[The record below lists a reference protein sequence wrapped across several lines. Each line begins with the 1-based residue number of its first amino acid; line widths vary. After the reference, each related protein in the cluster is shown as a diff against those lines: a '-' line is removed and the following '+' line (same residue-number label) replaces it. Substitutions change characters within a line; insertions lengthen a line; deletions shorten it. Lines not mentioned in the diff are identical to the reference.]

1 MQAKGIAVARVIV
14 ITHEHDRFLGKR
26 NLMLRRG
33 SSYLL
38 FDILQDLKRRGHSVR
53 IQHGLSKTYS
63 ADIAVL
69 HVDATT
75 TPADYLAY
83 ARGFPFC
90 LNVGAADI
98 SKTRISGALLSEDDA
113 WQGPVIVKSN
123 LNNQGIPERLL
134 NRRSK
139 RAGKSPPFPNLPALR
154 PYEVHE
160 SLGELPDGIFERD
173 DLVVEKFIPEREPD
187 GFAARFWVFCGE
199 RERCTRYVS
208 PNSLVKASKTIRRE
222 PVPVP
227 DEMRERRRELGFDYG
242 KFDFVMHEGRAI
254 LLDANKTPGRP
265 QNLVKMFAAGASDL
279 ADGFEGLIRR
289 GRQFVIAT
297 PPASR

>member
-1 MQAKGIAVARVIV
+1 MSRIVV

-26 NLMLRRG
+26 NLLLRRG
-33 SSYLL
+33 SPYLL
-38 FDILQDLKRRGHSVR
+38 FDVLQDLKRRGHSVR
-53 IQHGLSKTYS
+53 IQQGPSKTQD

-69 HVDATT
+69 HVDATL
-75 TPADYLAY
+75 TPADHVAY
-83 ARGFPFC
+83 AKRFPFC
-90 LNVGAADI
+90 LNVGASDI
-98 SKTRISGALLSEDDA
+98 SKRRISGALITERNA
-113 WQGPVIVKSN
+113 WQGPVIVKSD
-123 LNNQGIPERLL
+123 LNNLGIPETLL

-139 RAGKSPPFPNLPALR
+139 RAGKPPPFPHLPTLQ
-154 PYEVHE
+154 PYQVYG
-160 SLGELPDGIFERD
+160 SLGEVPEGIFESD

-208 PNSLVKASKTIRRE
+208 PNGLVKASETIRRE

-227 DEMRERRRELGFDYG
+227 DEMRDRRRELGFDYG

-265 QNLVKMFAAGASDL
+265 QNLVKMFAAGAADL
-279 ADGFEGLIRR
+279 ADGFEALIRQAR
-289 GRQFVIAT
+289 
-297 PPASR
+297 

>member
-1 MQAKGIAVARVIV
+1 MSRIVV

-26 NLMLRRG
+26 NLLLRRG
-33 SSYLL
+33 SPYLL
-38 FDILQDLKRRGHSVR
+38 FDVLQDLKRRGHSVR
-53 IQHGLSKTYS
+53 IQQGPSKTQD

-69 HVDATT
+69 HVDATL
-75 TPADYLAY
+75 TPADHVAY
-83 ARGFPFC
+83 AKRFPFC
-90 LNVGAADI
+90 LNVGASDI
-98 SKTRISGALLSEDDA
+98 SKRRISGALITERDA
-113 WQGPVIVKSN
+113 WQGPVIVKSD
-123 LNNQGIPERLL
+123 LNNLGIPETLL

-139 RAGKSPPFPNLPALR
+139 RAGKPPPFPHLPTLQ
-154 PYEVHE
+154 PYQVYG
-160 SLGELPDGIFERD
+160 SPSELPEGIFESD

-208 PNSLVKASKTIRRE
+208 PNGLVKASETIRRE
-222 PVPVP
+222 PVRVP

-265 QNLVKMFAAGASDL
+265 QNLVKMFAAGAADL
-279 ADGFEGLIRR
+279 ADGFEALIRQAR
-289 GRQFVIAT
+289 
-297 PPASR
+297 

>member
-1 MQAKGIAVARVIV
+1 MSRIVV

-26 NLMLRRG
+26 NLLLRRG
-33 SSYLL
+33 SPYLL
-38 FDILQDLKRRGHSVR
+38 FDVLEHLKRRGHSVR
-53 IQHGLSKTYS
+53 IQQGPSKTQD

-69 HVDATT
+69 HVDATL
-75 TPADYLAY
+75 TPADHVAY
-83 ARGFPFC
+83 AKRFPFC
-90 LNVGAADI
+90 LNVGASDI
-98 SKTRISGALLSEDDA
+98 SKRRISGALISEDDS
-113 WQGPVIVKSN
+113 WHGPVIVKSN
-123 LNNQGIPERLL
+123 LNNQGIPETLL

-139 RAGKSPPFPNLPALR
+139 RAGKPPPFPHLPTLQR
-154 PYEVHE
+154 YEVYG
-160 SLGELPDGIFERD
+160 SLGEVPDSVFEND

-208 PNSLVKASKTIRRE
+208 PNRLVKASETIRRE

-254 LLDANKTPGRP
+254 LLDANNTPGRP
-265 QNLVKMFAAGASDL
+265 QNLVKMFAAGAADL
-279 ADGFEGLIRR
+279 ADGFEGLIRQAR
-289 GRQFVIAT
+289 
-297 PPASR
+297 